1 MEKLYFKAGEFAAL
15 CGVKKD
21 TLFHYEK
28 MGLLCPEKITANGY
42 RWYSVKQL
50 YTFDVIAALRR
61 LNMPLADIRAYL
73 EHRSPDTFLTLVE
86 EKRKELAAER
96 RRLAQ
101 MENLLAETVRGIR
114 LAQEIQP
121 GVIRLED
128 CSQEYYVAVP
138 APNFTVYE
146 EKQYLLQVRPLLAWA
161 REHGSRTL
169 PPGDIVRKENMA
181 RGRFVEDAYYYKVEP
196 GVTAQDLHVK
206 PAGTY
211 AVLYHQ
217 GSYETLET
225 ATRTLWDWILN
236 QGYAPLGDLY
246 EEDLLTVLTTED
258 TTAYR
263 MRLSIQVDAGGQ

>member
-1 MEKLYFKAGEFAAL
+1 MEKLYFKMGEFASL

-28 MGLLCPEKITANGY
+28 MGLLRPEKISDNGY

-50 YTFDVIAALRR
+50 YTFDIIAALRR
-61 LNMPLADIRAYL
+61 LNMPLADIREYL
-73 EHRSPDTFLTLVE
+73 ENRSPAAFLTLVE
-86 EKRKELAAER
+86 EKQKELKAER

-114 LAQEIQP
+114 LAQEIRP
-121 GVIRLED
+121 GEIRLEE
-128 CSQEYYVAVP
+128 CAQEYYVAVP

-146 EKQYLLQVRPLLAWA
+146 EKQYLLQVRPLLTWA

-196 GVTAQDLHVK
+196 GDTVQERHVK

-217 GSYETLET
+217 GGYETLEG
-225 ATRTLWDWILN
+225 ATRCLWDWVQA
-236 QGYAPLGDLY
+236 QGHTPLGDLY
-246 EEDLLTVLTTED
+246 EEDLLTVLATED
-258 TTAYR
+258 PKAYR
-263 MRLSIQVDAGGQ
+263 MRLSIQVAPK